1 MLTPTRKVTGGAVAG
16 AVSILLVWLLGVM
29 GIALPPEVSS
39 AVTTL
44 VTFVTSWF
52 VKDAEN

>member
-1 MLTPTRKVTGGAVAG
+1 MLTPTRKVTGGALAG
-16 AVSILLVWLLGVM
+16 AVSIMLVWALGVM
-29 GIALPPEVSS
+29 GVTLPPEVSS

-44 VTFVTSWF
+44 VTFITSWF